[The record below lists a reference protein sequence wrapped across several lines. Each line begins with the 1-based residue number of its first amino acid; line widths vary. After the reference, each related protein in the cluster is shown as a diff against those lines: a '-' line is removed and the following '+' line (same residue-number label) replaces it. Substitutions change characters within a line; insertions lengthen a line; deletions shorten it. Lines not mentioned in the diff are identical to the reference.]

1 MQIPSRWPAAYS
13 DQFSGEDLA
22 ASRLAVVFAAL
33 AGVECKQGSSV
44 DRCSDGCNRN
54 RIRGPLFAE
63 GTELANNKI

>member
-22 ASRLAVVFAAL
+22 VVFAAL
-33 AGVECKQGSSV
+33 AGVACKQGSSV